1 MAPPGTMTLVHK
13 KVEDRHSWD
22 YHCKTGWYI
31 GPALN
36 HYRCVQVY
44 IPSTHSVVIAD
55 TVNFIEEKI
64 PIPNATI
71 DDYLKQ
77 SIGDI
82 VHLIKKRHKMNM
94 PTIKYVAEVMNAF
107 QYLNFIF
114 QKTLPA

>member
-1 MAPPGTMTLVHK
+1 MR
-13 KVEDRHSWD
+13 E
-22 YHCKTGWYI
+22 
-31 GPALN
+31 N
-36 HYRCVQVY
+36 HWFTATPRSN
-44 IPSTHSVVIAD
+44 IPSTHSVVIGD
-55 TVNFIEEKI
+55 MVKFIEEKI